1 MLCRANSESQMFVRR
16 VKCLTS
22 TVLRGRMLIFH
33 VSGSVTIV
41 IYSAGGVYDWLCIEM
56 KQHVARHSS
65 VIWRRDREG
74 ISETKRRDYG
84 DRERVNFPHWKWDSF
99 EHAYGAF
106 DCYDCRT
113 PLYECGCVVSCVC
126 LSPRAR
132 VHVCVCV
139 CASNMELFFIHL
151 VENVC

>member
-22 TVLRGRMLIFH
+22 TELRGRMLIFH

-41 IYSAGGVYDWLCIEM
+41 IYSAGGVYEWLYRDETACGTAFECDM
-56 KQHVARHSS
+56 
-65 VIWRRDREG
+65 RRDREG
-74 ISETKRRDYG
+74 TSETKRRDYG

-99 EHAYGAF
+99 EHAYETF

-113 PLYECGCVVSCVC
+113 PLYECGCVVSCVFGPAC
-126 LSPRAR
+126 SCAR
-132 VHVCVCV
+132 VCVY
-139 CASNMELFFIHL
+139 ASNMELFFILL